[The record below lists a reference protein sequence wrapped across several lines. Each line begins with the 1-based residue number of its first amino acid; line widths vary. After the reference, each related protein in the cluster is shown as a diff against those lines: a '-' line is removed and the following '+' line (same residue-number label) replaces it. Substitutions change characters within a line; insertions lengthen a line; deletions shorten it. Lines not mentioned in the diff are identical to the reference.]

1 MKIKNALLTLA
12 LGLSLSGVAASQVIS
27 YNPRTG
33 DVYLD
38 SQLGYMNDY
47 GRGGNRD
54 YFVDDVVNSFGAPRY
69 LVNDLLNTRRWNP
82 GDVYYACALAYQLR
96 RPCGDVVKQYDQ
108 NRGQGW
114 GVVAQRMGIKP
125 GSAQFHAL
133 KGQVGKSSGKYKSHK
148 GGPGNSGK
156 NDDGVLLYDGDKDNK
171 GKGKSDEAKGKS
183 DKAKGNS
190 DKGKGNGNKP

>member
-1 MKIKNALLTLA
+1 MKLKNALLTLA
-12 LGLSLSGVAASQVIS
+12 LGLSLSGAVTAQVIS

-38 SQLGYMNDY
+38 NQLGYMNDY
-47 GRGGNRD
+47 GRNDRD

-69 LVNDLLNTRRWNP
+69 LVNDLLNERRWNP
-82 GDVYYACALAYQLR
+82 GDVYYACALAYQAR

-114 GVVAQRMGIKP
+114 GVVAKRMGIKP

-133 KGQVGKSSGKYKSHK
+133 KGSVGKSSGKYKSHK
-148 GGPGNSGK
+148 GKSGK
-156 NDDGVLLYDGDKDNK
+156 HDDGVLLYDGDKDNK
-171 GKGKSDEAKGKS
+171 GKGNS
-183 DKAKGNS
+183 DKSNKGNSDKGKGNS